1 MAKFNQGILGG
12 FNGKVG
18 TVIGYSRY
26 GKNIMRAIANHV
38 SDRKSEAQISTRMRF
53 KTLVG
58 ISAAFQEAV
67 GVGLEKTARGLQ
79 RTTGNDFFSRNWEHV
94 RLTDD
99 GVVEVDFSKLT
110 LSDGKLAA
118 PSFQTPTYADDLTV
132 TVAYSN
138 ASDVPGTSDS
148 DEVYIFVYQAD
159 LNEGVLSVAST
170 RQAGSAT
177 VAVPRSWSGMR
188 AHVYGFAV
196 GNSAANNGIPS
207 ATTYIGSGNLS

>member
-38 SDRKSEAQISTRMRF
+38 SDRKSEAQVSTRMRF

-148 DEVYIFVYQAD
+148 DEVYVFVYQPD
-159 LNEGVLSVAST
+159 MNMGVLSA
-170 RQAGSAT
+170 AGLRKSGT
-177 VAVPRSWSGMR
+177 LSVKVPAVWSGTEV
-188 AHVYGFAV
+188 HVYGFAV
-196 GNSAANNGIPS
+196 GTAHKNWGWRSDTAYLGKG
-207 ATTYIGSGNLS
+207 TVE